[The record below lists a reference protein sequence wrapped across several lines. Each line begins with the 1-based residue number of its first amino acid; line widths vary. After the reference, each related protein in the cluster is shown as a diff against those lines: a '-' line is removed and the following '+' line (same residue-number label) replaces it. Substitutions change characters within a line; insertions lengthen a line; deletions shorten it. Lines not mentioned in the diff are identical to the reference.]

1 MGIVDFVD
9 NNSFLN
15 RMDPRIKIII
25 LIIFSVIIFMMNSL
39 ISVTL
44 MLVLA
49 VVCWNICKL
58 PFKDI
63 SGLFKV
69 VLVTMIVVTIMQ
81 VLFYSSN
88 NPIDFGAFQVTRDDY
103 IFGLMVPRE
112 DRFGIFKGFGPRW
125 QGLIFSVLLTIRLMA
140 LITFMP
146 MIIKTTRLDQLSLG
160 FVGLGLPYKVAYMA
174 TTAINMVPTFS
185 DETQVIMDAQK
196 MRGMTVF
203 EEGKLKDKIKGW
215 TTLVVPLV
223 IGAMRRSQQMG
234 VAMDTRAFG
243 ASKKRTYLE
252 QLQLKKSDIIAL
264 IIAILLAAALLFVN
278 YAIPYTRIIAG

>member
-9 NNSFLN
+9 SNSFLN

-25 LIIFSVIIFMMNSL
+25 LVIFSVIIFMMNSL

-44 MLVLA
+44 MLILA

-88 NPIDFGAFQVTRDDY
+88 NPIDFGIFQVTKDDY

-112 DRFGIFKGFGPRW
+112 DRFGILKGFGPRW

-203 EEGKLKDKIKGW
+203 EEGKLVEKIKGW

-223 IGAMRRSQQMG
+223 IGAMRRSPQMG

-243 ASKKRTYLE
+243 AFKKRTYLDE
-252 QLQLKKSDIIAL
+252 LKIKTSDIVAL
-264 IIAILLAAALLFVN
+264 VIAIVLAAALLFVN
-278 YAIPYTRIIAG
+278 YAIPYTRIVAG

>member
-25 LIIFSVIIFMMNSL
+25 LILFSVIIFMMNTL
-39 ISVTL
+39 ISVFL
-44 MLVLA
+44 MFLIA
-49 VVCWNICKL
+49 FITWNICKL
-58 PFKDI
+58 PWKDI

-69 VLVTMIVVTIMQ
+69 ILVTMAIVMIMQ
-81 VLFYSSN
+81 ILFFNSN
-88 NPIDFGAFQVTRDDY
+88 NPIDMIGFQVTKNDY
-103 IFGLMVPRE
+103 MFGL
-112 DRFGIFKGFGPRW
+112 RFPDDAKYGILRGFGPRW
-125 QGLIFSVLLTIRLMA
+125 QGFIFGLLLTIRLMA
-140 LITFMP
+140 LITLMP
-146 MIIKTTRLDQLSLG
+146 MIIKTTRLDYLSLG

-185 DETQVIMDAQK
+185 DEIHVIMDAQK

-203 EEGKLKDKIKGW
+203 EDGKVRDKIKGW

-252 QLQLKKSDIIAL
+252 ELHIKKSDFIAL
-264 IIAILLAAALLFVN
+264 AVAILLAAALLWCN
-278 YAIPYTRIIAG
+278 YAIDFTRVTTG